1 MSAEHI
7 LAREPEVRA
16 ALGGR
21 KLTLRLLLPPYAA
34 VGLGTLRVVRLRERP
49 DSTEML
55 CSYEGYERIG
65 GH

>member
-1 MSAEHI
+1 MTGELT
-7 LAREPEVRA
+7 LAREPEARA
-16 ALGGR
+16 ALSDR
-21 KLTLRLLLPPYAA
+21 TLTLRLLLPPYAA
-34 VGLGTLRVVRLRERP
+34 VGLGALRVVRLRERS

>member
-1 MSAEHI
+1 MSAELI

-16 ALGGR
+16 ALAGR
-21 KLTLRLLLPPYAA
+21 ALTLRLLLPPYAA
-34 VGLGTLRVVRLRERP
+34 VGLGALRVVRLREAS
-49 DSTEML
+49 DCTEML